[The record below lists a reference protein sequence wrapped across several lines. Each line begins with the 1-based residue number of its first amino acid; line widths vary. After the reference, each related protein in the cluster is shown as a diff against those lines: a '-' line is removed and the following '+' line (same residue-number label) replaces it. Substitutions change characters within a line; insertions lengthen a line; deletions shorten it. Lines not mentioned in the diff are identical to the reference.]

1 MSQSQDDFWEG
12 YRAALVI
19 VGKEIDKVLATC
31 YNDRRIQNDLLD
43 LHIRIKEISHE
54 STLSMHVT

>member
-19 VGKEIDKVLATC
+19 VGKEIDKVLAVC

-43 LHIRIKEISHE
+43 LQNRIKELSHE
-54 STLSMHVT
+54 STESVIL

>member
-19 VGKEIDKVLATC
+19 VGKEIDKVLSVC

-43 LHIRIKEISHE
+43 LHNRIKELSHE
-54 STLSMHVT
+54 STESAIV

>member
-19 VGKEIDKVLATC
+19 VGKEIDKVLAEC

-43 LHIRIKEISHE
+43 LQIRIKELSHE
-54 STLSMHVT
+54 STESVIL